1 MVTARSVHA
10 MSRTRSGRKSA
21 MIMKGAARE
30 LLRTT
35 ATIIMILKQGCSV
48 LVRLVGDTPTRS
60 LTTAL

>member
-1 MVTARSVHA
+1 
-10 MSRTRSGRKSA
+10 